1 MAAALTKVGP
11 KFQVTIPKKIRE
23 AVGLS
28 VGDIVETTV
37 SRDGIVLRRK
47 AVVDRPDLTKR
58 FEAAERAVKEGRVLG
73 PFTTASA
80 AMRALKHRAR
90 ARRSH

>member
-1 MAAALTKVGP
+1 MAATLTKVGP
-11 KFQVTIPKKIRE
+11 KYQVTIPKKVRE
-23 AVGLS
+23 AIGLN

-37 SRDGIVLRRK
+37 SRDGIIIRPK
-47 AVVDRPDLTKR
+47 AVVDRADLTKR

-80 AMRALKHRAR
+80 AVRALKHRAR